1 MTSFRWVILGLVFL
15 GTTLNYLDRLVM
27 GILAPDLQ
35 VLYHITNVQYGY
47 IQSTFALSY
56 AFGQLISGRLLDK
69 FGTRVGYAVSL
80 AAWSVSSILHAFAR
94 GPIGFGL
101 MRGLLGVSESP
112 AFPAAAKILA
122 EWFPRR
128 ERAFAFGFVN
138 AGTNMGAILAPV
150 AVPWLA
156 VNYGWQWAFVGT
168 GLIGFVWLALW
179 LPLYR
184 TPQEHPRVSP
194 AELALITSDPAEPV
208 TQVPW
213 GRLLRYRQCWAFAI
227 GKFLTDSM
235 WWFYMT
241 WLPKFLHDRHG
252 LDLLQI
258 GLPLILIYVM
268 ADIGSI
274 AGGWLSSSMM
284 KRGIS
289 VNRARK
295 TAMFFC
301 SIGVLPIVFAQSVS
315 GMWTAVLILGL
326 ATASHQGFSTNLYT
340 LVSDMFPKRAVASVA
355 GIGGTCGYFGASLFQ
370 IAVGYLVVGAQPNY
384 AVPFVCASLAYVIAL
399 SIIHLLAPRLAP
411 AIVEEARVGA

>member
-1 MTSFRWVILGLVFL
+1 
-15 GTTLNYLDRLVM
+15 
-27 GILAPDLQ
+27 
-35 VLYHITNVQYGY
+35 
-47 IQSTFALSY
+47 
-56 AFGQLISGRLLDK
+56 
-69 FGTRVGYAVSL
+69 
-80 AAWSVSSILHAFAR
+80 
-94 GPIGFGL
+94 
-101 MRGLLGVSESP
+101 
-112 AFPAAAKILA
+112 
-122 EWFPRR
+122 
-128 ERAFAFGFVN
+128 
-138 AGTNMGAILAPV
+138 MGAILAPAV
-150 AVPWLA
+150 VPWLA

-208 TQVPW
+208 TEVPW
-213 GRLLRYRQCWAFAI
+213 GGLLRYRQCWAFAI

-252 LDLLQI
+252 LDLLEI

-274 AGGWLSSSMM
+274 AGGWLSSSMI

-301 SIGVLPIVFAQSVS
+301 AVGVLPIMLAQSVS
-315 GMWTAVLILGL
+315 GVWTAVLILGL

-370 IAVGYLVVGAQPNY
+370 IAVGYLVVGARPNY
-384 AVPFVCASLAYVIAL
+384 LVPFICASLSYLIAL
-399 SIIHLLAPRLAP
+399 SVIHLLAPRLAP
-411 AIVEEARVGA
+411 AIVDEARTGN